1 MKMMHNKNVL
11 KRKFLIN
18 IVHMWHI
25 WGKKAMVHLKLDFDG
40 TLFQLEKV
48 NIINSWSMSYTLK
61 QFTFLAETSEF
72 VQRSGKSR
80 RIYSLINIFES
91 SI

>member
-1 MKMMHNKNVL
+1 
-11 KRKFLIN
+11 
-18 IVHMWHI
+18 MWHI

-72 VQRSGKSR
+72 CAEKW
-80 RIYSLINIFES
+80 
-91 SI
+91 